1 MPPNGLALHTDFYEI
16 TMSAVYHA
24 RGMNQTATFSL
35 FAHDLPVQR
44 GYMIAAGLEAALDY
58 LENFAFTQEDID
70 YLRSLARFD
79 DDFLQ
84 RLAEVRFT
92 GEVWALSEG
101 TVCFAEEPILEV
113 TAPIIEA
120 QLVETHLI
128 QTINLH
134 STLASKAARCITA
147 AQGRPCIDF
156 SLRRCQG
163 RDAGFA
169 VARSSAM
176 VGFVGTSNV
185 DAARRLGTTPVGT
198 MAHSFIEAFGDEAQ
212 AFGAFSEVFPEHT
225 VTLVDTYDTEGGLRH
240 SVEVAKNLLAQ
251 GNSLVGIRLDSG
263 DLAGLS
269 VKARQMLNHAGLSE
283 VKVVVSGSL
292 DEHRIQEML
301 AAGAEV
307 DILAVGTKMGSSA
320 DAPYLDLAYKLVA
333 YDGHPTLKLST
344 GKESLVMPKQIWR
357 RLGPDGKIES
367 DLLCLRNE
375 KAEGSAILHP
385 VMQNGRRVGKRLSWQ
400 DAKDVFKNE
409 YATLPSACLEL
420 NQPGRVPII
429 VSPELKSLQDQTRQ
443 STLERQANSL

>member
-1 MPPNGLALHTDFYEI
+1 MSSTGLALHTDFYEI

-35 FAHDLPVQR
+35 FLHNLPEQR
-44 GYMIAAGLEAALDY
+44 GYIVAAGLEAALDY
-58 LENFAFTQEDID
+58 LENFAFTQEDIE
-70 YLRSLARFD
+70 YLRSLERFN

-92 GEVWALSEG
+92 GDVWALPEG

-134 STLASKAARCITA
+134 STMASKAARCVTA
-147 AQGRPCIDF
+147 AHGRPCIDF

-176 VGFVGTSNV
+176 VGFIGTSNV
-185 DAARRLGTTPVGT
+185 DAARRLGTTPIGT
-198 MAHSFIEAFGDEAQ
+198 MAHSFIEAFGDESQ
-212 AFGAFSEVFPEHT
+212 AFGAFSEVFPENT

-240 SVEVAKNLLAQ
+240 SIDVAHKLLGQ
-251 GNSLVGIRLDSG
+251 GRKMVGIRLDSG

-269 VKARQMLNHAGLSE
+269 IKARRMLNDARLPE

-301 AAGAEV
+301 SAGAEV

-333 YDGHPTLKLST
+333 YDGHPTLKLSS

-357 RLGPDGKIES
+357 RLGPYGKIES

-375 KAEGSAILHP
+375 EAQGSSILHP
-385 VMQNGRRVGKRLSWQ
+385 VMQNGRRVGKGQTWR
-400 DAKDVFKNE
+400 DASEVFKNE

-420 NQPGRVPII
+420 DRPGRVPVK
-429 VSPELKSLQDQTRQ
+429 VSPELRSLQDQTRQ
-443 STLERQANSL
+443 AILERQANSF

>member
-1 MPPNGLALHTDFYEI
+1 MSPTGLALHTDFYEI

-24 RGMNQTATFSL
+24 RDMNQTATFSL
-35 FAHDLPVQR
+35 FAHDLPLQR
-44 GYMIAAGLEAALDY
+44 GYMVAAGLEPALDY
-58 LENFAFTQEDID
+58 LENFAFSKEDID

-79 DDFLQ
+79 DGFLQ

-92 GEVWALSEG
+92 GEVWALPEG

-134 STLASKAARCITA
+134 STLASKAARCIAA

-163 RDAGFA
+163 RDAGYA
-169 VARSSAM
+169 VARSSAL

-185 DAARRLGTTPVGT
+185 DAARRLGTAPVGT
-198 MAHSFIEAFGDEAQ
+198 MAHSFIEAFGDEAE

-225 VTLVDTYDTEGGLRH
+225 VTLVDTYDTDGGLKH
-240 SVEVAKNLLAQ
+240 SVEIAKKLITD
-251 GNSLVGIRLDSG
+251 GFSLVGIRLDSG
-263 DLAGLS
+263 DLAALS
-269 VKARQMLNHAGLSE
+269 IRARQMLDEAGLPE

-301 AAGAEV
+301 SAGAMV
-307 DILAVGTKMGSSA
+307 DIMAVGTKMGSSA

-333 YDGHPTLKLST
+333 YDDHPTLKLST

-367 DLLCLRNE
+367 DLLSLKDE
-375 KAEGSAILHP
+375 SSEGSTLLHP
-385 VMQNGRRVGKRLSWQ
+385 VMQNGRRIGARLSWQ

-409 YATLPSACLEL
+409 FATLPRTCLQL
-420 NQPGRVPII
+420 DQPGRVPVQ
-429 VSPELKSLQDQTRQ
+429 VSPALRALQDQTRQ
-443 STLERQANSL
+443 AFLERQAKSL

>member
-1 MPPNGLALHTDFYEI
+1 MSSTGLALHTDFYEI

-35 FAHDLPVQR
+35 FPHDLPEQR
-44 GYMIAAGLEAALDY
+44 GYIVAAGLEAALDY
-58 LENFAFTQEDID
+58 LENFSFSQEDIG
-70 YLRSLARFD
+70 YLRSLERFD
-79 DDFLQ
+79 DDFLR
-84 RLAEVRFT
+84 RLSEVRFT
-92 GEVWALSEG
+92 GDVWALPEG
-101 TVCFAEEPILEV
+101 TVSFAEEPILEV
-113 TAPIIEA
+113 TAPIVEA

-134 STLASKAARCITA
+134 STMASKAARCVTA

-169 VARSSAM
+169 VARSSAL
-176 VGFVGTSNV
+176 VGFIGTSNV
-185 DAARRLGTTPVGT
+185 DAARRLGTTPIGT
-198 MAHSFIEAFGDEAQ
+198 MAHSFIEAFGDEAE
-212 AFGAFSEVFPEHT
+212 AFGAFSEVFPKHT

-240 SVEVAKNLLAQ
+240 SIEVAQKLRNQ
-251 GNSLVGIRLDSG
+251 GLNLVGIRLDSG

-269 VKARQMLNHAGLSE
+269 VKARQMLNEAGLPE

-301 AAGAEV
+301 SAGAEV

-333 YDGHPTLKLST
+333 YDGHPTLKLSS

-357 RLGPDGKIES
+357 KLGQDGKIES
-367 DLLCLRNE
+367 DLLCLRDE

-385 VMQNGRRVGKRLSWQ
+385 VMQNGRRVGKRLTWQ
-400 DAKDVFKNE
+400 DAAEGFRNE
-409 YATLPSACLEL
+409 YACLPGACLEL
-420 NQPGRVPII
+420 NQPGRVPVK
-429 VSPELKSLQDQTRQ
+429 VSSELKSLQDQTRQ
-443 STLERQANSL
+443 ATLERQAKS